1 MLDFALNMGKYVKV
15 TIDEML
21 SELDHRTTAY
31 KRRAE
36 IMKGKHQL
44 AIDMVK
50 RAVKSGI
57 YADYLLVDSWHPEG
71 ISSFQSWHT
80 PSLYF

>member
-1 MLDFALNMGKYVKV
+1 MKKVGQFSTKTTLDGLN
-15 TIDEML
+15 
-21 SELDHRTTAY
+21 HRTTAY
-31 KRRAE
+31 KRKAE

-57 YADYLLVDSWHPEG
+57 YADYLLVAPQGYFFQG
-71 ISSFQSWHT
+71 IVGILNLSF
-80 PSLYF
+80 